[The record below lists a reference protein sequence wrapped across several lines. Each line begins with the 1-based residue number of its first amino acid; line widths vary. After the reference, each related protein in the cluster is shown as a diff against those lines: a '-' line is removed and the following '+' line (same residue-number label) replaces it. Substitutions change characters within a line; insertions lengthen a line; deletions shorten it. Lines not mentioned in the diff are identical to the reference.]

1 MSEHF
6 LREIQELKKRLL
18 NLSSLVEGQV
28 RDAVRSIQ
36 ERDPDLAARVR
47 AADHEVDTTEVAVEE
62 DCLKIMALYQP
73 VAIDLRFI
81 VAALKINNDL
91 ERIGDLACNIAKRAI
106 KIAEKQP
113 TAVPFD
119 FTQMSNTAQ
128 SMLSR
133 CLDALVN
140 SDAELARQVIF
151 MDDEIDRL
159 NRDAFHQLKERIV
172 ERPELI
178 DIFLNYLG
186 VSRQLERI
194 GDHATNIAEDVVYLV
209 TGSIVRHPTAD

>member
-6 LREIQELKKRLL
+6 LREIQDLKKRLL
-18 NLSSLVEGQV
+18 NVSSIVEGQV

-36 ERDPDLAARVR
+36 ERDPELAARVR
-47 AADHEVDTTEVAVEE
+47 ATDHEVDTTEVAVEE
-62 DCLKIMALYQP
+62 ECLKIMALYQP
-73 VAIDLRFI
+73 VAVDLRFI

-106 KIAEKQP
+106 KIAEEP
-113 TAVPFD
+113 VTTVPFD
-119 FTQMSNTAQ
+119 FTRMGNIAQ
-128 SMLSR
+128 SMLKL

-140 SDAELARQVIF
+140 SDAELASQVIV
-151 MDDEIDRL
+151 MDDEIDEL
-159 NRDAFHQLKERIV
+159 NRDAFHQLKESIV
-172 ERPELI
+172 KQPELI
-178 DIFLNYLG
+178 DIFINYLG